1 MRVQTRRD
9 RDGFPIV
16 KTMFKKEYKYD
27 LSKIE
32 SFDPE
37 VEMQKMNETF
47 ETLLDAAYPGSAQ
60 ETMESLTS
68 NMEDFVQAV
77 QQN

>member
-1 MRVQTRRD
+1 MAKV
-9 RDGFPIV
+9 
-16 KTMFKKEYKYD
+16 
-27 LSKIE
+27 E

-37 VEMQKMNETF
+37 EEMLKMNETF
-47 ETLLDAAYPGSAQ
+47 ETLLDAAYPGTAK

-68 NMEDFVQAV
+68 NMEDFVQVV